1 MTDSQEYRNRAEA
14 CRRMVESSPNPLD
27 RKTFS
32 QLAAIWLRLANEL
45 DTTRALIEH
54 WGVKEDHRR
63 RPEFHPTSECYQ
75 PTNQLHR
82 RGHA

>member
-14 CRRMVESSPNPLD
+14 CTRMAESSANPID

-54 WGVKEDHRR
+54 WGFMDS
-63 RPEFHPTSECYQ
+63 PPLSAEFHLTSERYQ
-75 PTNQLHR
+75 PTN
-82 RGHA
+82 

>member
-14 CRRMVESSPNPLD
+14 CTRMAESSANPVD

-45 DTTRALIEH
+45 DTNLALIEH
-54 WGVKEDHRR
+54 WGEQDRPKHARTNRR
-63 RPEFHPTSECYQ
+63 
-75 PTNQLHR
+75 QLHHDGR
-82 RGHA
+82 STDLEAVAT

>member
-14 CRRMVESSPNPLD
+14 CTRMAESSANPLD
-27 RKTFS
+27 GKTFS

-54 WGVKEDHRR
+54 WGVID
-63 RPEFHPTSECYQ
+63 RPTPRSGISSDLRVLS
-75 PTNQLHR
+75 TNQSVAPS
-82 RGHA
+82 GHA